1 VRVLDERESARR
13 HELWKISHETRHGI
27 VDGVEFDLRSSDLDP
42 RKWGMEFL
50 GNESVPQRREGM
62 PFIWYPWDGE
72 FDVNKLR
79 QEFRA
84 SDIKWDTTRSE
95 SEFELDLAEY
105 TPEFIVS
112 AGDRIE
118 IDTVLTKEV
127 GGGFEHEHDRFEQH
141 AFLRIVR
148 NSQSFKLDNP
158 LIFVGVSAIRRNR
171 VNGHIL
177 FFDKIAT
184 RAFDYFAI
192 KDFAD
197 SSFMD
202 ILQRDKHTLS
212 GSEKVLRSLYLLYQE
227 NNDIINARYNL
238 EDNPEAS
245 LRRPSRLKSIEE
257 AIALGFH
264 WAEAEAEMN
273 MKPLAESGAR
283 SKRGGSIGGVRSGS
297 KPSGSG

>member
-1 VRVLDERESARR
+1 MSINCVKS
-13 HELWKISHETRHGI
+13 
-27 VDGVEFDLRSSDLDP
+27 
-42 RKWGMEFL
+42 L
-50 GNESVPQRREGM
+50 GR
-62 PFIWYPWDGE
+62 
-72 FDVNKLR
+72 
-79 QEFRA
+79 

-127 GGGFEHEHDRFEQH
+127 GGVFEHEHDRFEQH